1 MDDGGKDMNRLKFK
15 KFLYTGLLA
24 VIVAAVSLAG
34 CSSNNGNGGQSS
46 PSVSP
51 SAPTE
56 SSSPEP
62 EGAKEI
68 TLNWLTYQYGP
79 VDDNSESKKLLEEKF
94 NVKFNI
100 WYMDA
105 TKREE
110 LLGTKMASGQFPD
123 FMTVYNGA
131 DLAKF
136 IDQEVAVTYT
146 EEELNT
152 YMPNYKAL
160 VDKYNPESWTYVK
173 RNGEYMGIPSL
184 NTDGVYGWAVAWR
197 KDWLDKVGI
206 SKVPETLDELID
218 AMTKFRNGD
227 PDNNGKKD
235 TYGMSKTGMQMVYG
249 AFGIYPE
256 FWTERDGEIVWSGI
270 TPEAKKA
277 LEVLRQ
283 MKKDDLISPEW
294 VLPNGENQGGYWAV
308 SHDFVNGK
316 IGLSSHGAYYHWAPA
331 NPDKNFPGGDNPKLM
346 AETNPN
352 AVIAYG
358 KPVKGPDGKA
368 GVPAPG
374 MTGSTYMAFG
384 KEAKDPEVKH
394 RIMQIWDAIYGDY
407 DLFMKV
413 KFGTLG
419 ETYDMDGLMPRMK
432 EQFSKTDEQA
442 KLGLHITFTPF
453 ANPEFLSKW
462 QDPAEVEKTRSLFL
476 YPDGSIANAV
486 KSPLPSES
494 KYYSNLVK
502 FQQDT
507 FTAIINGDKP
517 LDEFDKFVEQWKNE
531 GGDQLTKEANEWKQS
546 LK

>member
-1 MDDGGKDMNRLKFK
+1 MRRNKGVV
-15 KFLYTGLLA
+15 YTGLLA
-24 VIVAAVSLAG
+24 AVVAASSLAG
-34 CSSNNGNGGQSS
+34 CSGKGEEKGQNTPPPAPKDTSQSTSS
-46 PSVSP
+46 E
-51 SAPTE
+51 T
-56 SSSPEP
+56 PETKP
-62 EGAKEI
+62 I

-79 VDDNSESKKLLEEKF
+79 VDENAESKKLLEEKF

-100 WYMDA
+100 WYLDV

-110 LLGTKMASGQFPD
+110 LLGTKMAGGEFPD

-136 IDQEVAVTYT
+136 IDQEIAVTYT
-146 EEELNT
+146 EEELNQ

-160 VDKYNPESWTYVK
+160 VDKYNPESWTYAK

-206 SKVPETLDELID
+206 TKVPETLDELIE
-218 AMTKFRNGD
+218 AMRKFRNDD
-227 PDNNGKKD
+227 PDGNGKKD
-235 TYGMSKTGMQMVYG
+235 TYGMSKTGMQQVYG

-256 FWTERDGEIVWSGI
+256 YWTERDGQIVWSGI

-294 VLPNGENQGGYWAV
+294 VLPDGENQGGYWAI

-331 NPDKNFPGGDNPKLM
+331 DQAKNFPGGDNTKML

-384 KEAKDPEVKH
+384 QGAKDPEVKH
-394 RIMQIWDAIYGDY
+394 RIMQIWDTVYSDY

-413 KFGTLG
+413 KFGTLDQ
-419 ETYDMDGLMPRMK
+419 TYVMNGLMPKMK
-432 EQFSKTDEQA
+432 DEYSKNEDQA
-442 KLGLHITFTPF
+442 KLGLHITFSPF
-453 ANPEFLSKW
+453 ANPDFIAKW
-462 QDPAEVEKTRSLFL
+462 QDPEEQAKTKELFL
-476 YPDGSIANAV
+476 YPEGSISNAV
-486 KSPLPSES
+486 KAPLPSES
-494 KYYSNLVK
+494 KYYNNLVK

-517 LDEFDKFVEQWKNE
+517 LDEFDKFVEQWKQD
-531 GGDQLTKEANEWKQS
+531 GGDQLTKEANEWLQS